1 MYISIKDAFIQ
12 YIYIFIGKTTKI
24 QQNLSNVCMK
34 CTIFNIICKL
44 ILMHILYMYI
54 SNKDASYIYTST
66 PLYIVKQRKLIS
78 EWMWIVVLGKKF
90 MLCTFSLTGK
100 SVRYGGNKD
109 EERNLQSFWIDQTW
123 LNIFRGKK
131 FRQKRQKKV

>member
-54 SNKDASYIYTST
+54 SNKDASYIYTSN

-78 EWMWIVVLGKKF
+78 K
-90 MLCTFSLTGK
+90 
-100 SVRYGGNKD
+100 
-109 EERNLQSFWIDQTW
+109 
-123 LNIFRGKK
+123 
-131 FRQKRQKKV
+131 